1 MKDIVFTKEFN
12 DTEANKRANEYLAK
26 GWTLV
31 AAGSVCVGTFDDG
44 KPENLMAY
52 VVGANKQ
59 QYAEYQ
65 KEQES
70 LKNAENGV
78 KDFLNSDDAF

>member
-1 MKDIVFTKEFN
+1 MKDIVFTLEFS

-31 AAGSVCVGTFDDG
+31 AAGPVCVSTFDDG
-44 KPENLMAY
+44 QPENAMSY
-52 VVGANKQ
+52 VVGANKK

-65 KEQES
+65 KEQKS
-70 LKNAENGV
+70 LQNAEDDV
-78 KDFLNSDDAF
+78 KKMLNSDDAF